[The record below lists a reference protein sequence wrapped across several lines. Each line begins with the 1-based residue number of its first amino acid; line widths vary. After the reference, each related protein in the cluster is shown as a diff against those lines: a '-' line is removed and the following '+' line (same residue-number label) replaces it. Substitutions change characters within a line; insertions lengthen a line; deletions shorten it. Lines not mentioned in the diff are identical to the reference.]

1 MTESQSNR
9 VALFLLLSV
18 IATLLLYFVVPFG
31 RLIAYPLVLLSTL
44 AHELGHGI
52 AAVLVGGDF
61 EQFVMHDNGCR
72 YDKLVQWISKG
83 NHSRW
88 RIGRTIRCRG
98 VRVSFWSASRNSEKN
113 LNGDRCCFIDR
124 LPRLRS

>member
-61 EQFVMHDNGCR
+61 EQFVMHDMVPASLR
-72 YDKLVQWISKG
+72 QARPMDFKG
-83 NHSRW
+83 QSFSLEDWSDHPLSR
-88 RIGRTIRCRG
+88 R
-98 VRVSFWSASRNSEKN
+98 
-113 LNGDRCCFIDR
+113 
-124 LPRLRS
+124 